1 MNWTLTLSI
10 ALSVLAGGVIAYAG
24 FVIGV
29 DRGQLHVLKMIDS
42 MPNEELAAFV
52 DSLPIHTI
60 NRTKETINR
69 LYGKGLH

>member
-1 MNWTLTLSI
+1 MNWTLILAI
-10 ALSVLAGGVIAYAG
+10 ALSVLTGGVIAYAG

-60 NRTKETINR
+60 NRTKEAINR
-69 LYGKGLH
+69 MYGKWLH